1 MEPEATINSEVLSEI
16 ALFKGPVEVEAHGSS
31 AWAKS
36 YKISVQSSNGDNND
50 TYFMK
55 VSLGHHGREA
65 LKGEYE
71 STLAIH
77 NAQGEFVPKPIAHGS
92 FKQIPNAHYYV
103 CKFYEL
109 VQKLPEP
116 SEFCKRVAA
125 LHTTSSSP
133 NGKFG
138 FHVVTYNGD
147 LPQDNEYTD
156 TWESCFTNGF
166 HHMIKLNLE
175 RGGPWQ
181 EIEGLR
187 LDMVSKVI
195 PRLLRPLEINGRSVK
210 PSLVHGDLWCG
221 NTAVDAATNL
231 PLIYDPS
238 SFYAHNEYELGNW
251 RPERNKFTQ
260 SYFDA
265 YHSHIPKAK
274 PVEDYDD
281 RNALYSM
288 RFNLHAAA
296 LFPEM
301 ITFREM

>member
-1 MEPEATINSEVLSEI
+1 M
-16 ALFKGPVEVEAHGSS
+16 AHGTFN
-31 AWAKS
+31 
-36 YKISVQSSNGDNND
+36 Q
-50 TYFMK
+50 
-55 VSLGHHGREA
+55 L
-65 LKGEYE
+65 
-71 STLAIH
+71 
-77 NAQGEFVPKPIAHGS
+77 
-92 FKQIPNAHYYV
+92 PNAHYYI

-109 VQKLPEP
+109 VEELPEP

-125 LHTTSSSP
+125 LHCKSTSP

-147 LPQDNEYTD
+147 LPQDNNYTD

-166 HHMIKLNLE
+166 HHMITLNLE

-181 EIEGLR
+181 DIEGLR

-238 SFYAHNEYELGNW
+238 SFYAHNECNNDLLD
-251 RPERNKFTQ
+251 P
-260 SYFDA
+260 
-265 YHSHIPKAK
+265 SH
-274 PVEDYDD
+274 
-281 RNALYSM
+281 RC
-288 RFNLHAAA
+288 
-296 LFPEM
+296 
-301 ITFREM
+301 